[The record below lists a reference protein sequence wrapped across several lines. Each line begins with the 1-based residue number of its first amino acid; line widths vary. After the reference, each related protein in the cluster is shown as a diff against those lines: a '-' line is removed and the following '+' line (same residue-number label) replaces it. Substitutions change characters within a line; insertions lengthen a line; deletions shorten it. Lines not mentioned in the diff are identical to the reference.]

1 MCVLILDLCVS
12 QVHYGSAEVPFL
24 NFEEEEEEEEE
35 EGGEGGSSIL
45 DDSQAIQGWVEPGGV
60 VKLCCRV
67 NRYSVENAYL
77 EEKED
82 GCNALAEI
90 AENVG

>member
-1 MCVLILDLCVS
+1 MCVCVCFFVV
-12 QVHYGSAEVPFL
+12 QVHYASSEVPFL
-24 NFEEEEEEEEE
+24 DFDDDEEEE
-35 EGGEGGSSIL
+35 EGIETASGGATTGEGGVQQL
-45 DDSQAIQGWVEPGGV
+45 DDSRAIEG
-60 VKLCCRV
+60 
-67 NRYSVENAYL
+67 YSVENAYL